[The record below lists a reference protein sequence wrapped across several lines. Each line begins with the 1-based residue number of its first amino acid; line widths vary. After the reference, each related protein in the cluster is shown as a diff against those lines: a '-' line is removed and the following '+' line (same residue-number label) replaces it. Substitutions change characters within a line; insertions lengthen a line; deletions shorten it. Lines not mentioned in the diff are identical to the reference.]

1 LRNITKRHEFLHKL
15 YSQGQLRIVEPSDG
29 LKTAYLQKSESYL
42 ISARILLDNS
52 RIEEAVSM
60 VYYSMFYMVLALL
73 FKTGIKCENHSG
85 AIILLKKLYNL
96 ENNAI
101 EQAKKERIDKQY
113 YVDFSITRAEV
124 KDLLSSAE
132 EFNAGILEYTERMSR
147 SDISRLQKTFHK
159 LIEG

>member
-1 LRNITKRHEFLHKL
+1 
-15 YSQGQLRIVEPSDG
+15 
-29 LKTAYLQKSESYL
+29 
-42 ISARILLDNS
+42 
-52 RIEEAVSM
+52 
-60 VYYSMFYMVLALL
+60 MVLALL

-101 EQAKKERIDKQY
+101 EQAKKERLDKQY

-124 KDLLSSAE
+124 KDLLASAE
-132 EFNAGILEYTERMSR
+132 EFNADILEYTERISR
-147 SDISRLQKTFHK
+147 SDVGRLQKTFHE